1 MRPSAADAAGG
12 LATQDHSALPTEIY
26 FNVAISGLLT
36 GLIYGLSAL
45 GLSVIFG
52 VIRIVNFAHGEI
64 MVLGMFMTLVIFRQ
78 LGMDPLLALPFV
90 TVTLFAFGYLLQ
102 DWVIRR
108 VAHVA
113 DHFQFLLMAA
123 IAVMLIA
130 LPLMIFGPDAQGVQV
145 SYALDSF
152 AVGPLIIDKVRFYA
166 GIVALVG
173 SAVMFA
179 FFKYTDTGKAI
190 RACGDNYT
198 GALVVGLNVRHLFAL
213 TFAIGCACLGAAG
226 AIMIMIVDVHPY
238 LGPPYT
244 LLAFIIVI
252 VGGMGSL
259 PGALL
264 GGILI
269 GVSEA
274 LAGIILQPSL
284 KTAFSFGLLIL
295 VLLFRPQGLLGKVQR

>member
-1 MRPSAADAAGG
+1 M
-12 LATQDHSALPTEIY
+12 PTEIY

-64 MVLGMFMTLVIFRQ
+64 MVLGMFFTVVASRH
-78 LGMDPLLALPFV
+78 LGIDPLLAVPFMAAI
-90 TVTLFAFGYLLQ
+90 LFCFGYLLQ
-102 DWVIRR
+102 DWVVRR
-108 VAHVA
+108 VAHLH
-113 DHFQFLLMAA
+113 DYFQFLLMAA
-123 IAVMLIA
+123 VAVMLIA
-130 LPLMIFGPDAQGVQV
+130 VCLMLFGPQAQGVNV
-145 SYALDSF
+145 PYALDSF
-152 AVGPLIIDKVRFYA
+152 SVGPLIIDKVRLYA
-166 GIVALVG
+166 GIVALLG
-173 SAVMFA
+173 SGAMFA

-198 GALVVGLNVRHLFAL
+198 GALVVGLNVRHYFAL

-226 AIMIMIVDVHPY
+226 AIMVMIVDVHPY

-252 VGGMGSL
+252 LGGMGSL

-269 GVSEA
+269 GMSEA
-274 LAGIILQPSL
+274 LAGILLQPSL
-284 KTAFSFGLLIL
+284 KSAFSFGILIL

>member
-1 MRPSAADAAGG
+1 M
-12 LATQDHSALPTEIY
+12 PTEIY

-64 MVLGMFMTLVIFRQ
+64 MVCGMFVTLILFRR
-78 LGMDPLLALPFV
+78 LGIDPLVAVPLVAV
-90 TVTLFAFGYLLQ
+90 VLFGFGYLLQ
-102 DWVIRR
+102 DLVVRR
-108 VAHVA
+108 VAHLA
-113 DHFQFLLMAA
+113 DHMQFLLMAA

-130 LPLMIFGPDAQGVQV
+130 LCLMLFGPDAQGVNV
-145 SYALDSF
+145 RYALDSF
-152 AVGPLIIDKVRFYA
+152 SVGSLIIDKVRLYA
-166 GIVALVG
+166 GVVALIG
-173 SAVMFA
+173 SAAMFA

-190 RACGDNYT
+190 RACGDNYI
-198 GALVVGLNVRHLFAL
+198 GALVVGLNVRRLFAL

-226 AIMIMIVDVHPY
+226 AILILIVDVHPY

-264 GGILI
+264 GGVLI
-269 GVSEA
+269 GVSEV
-274 LAGIILQPSL
+274 LAGILLQPSL
-284 KTAFSFGLLIL
+284 KTAFSFALLIL